1 MGDKPVISRQR
12 KKAGDVTP
20 SFSAA
25 LRARDEALVVF
36 LTQKLEAAGVMLGDA
51 GIEAAYDATAS
62 FNRSKTGK
70 QHAASVSAAATV
82 AACTKK
88 GQAPCAK

>member
-12 KKAGDVTP
+12 KKVGEATP
-20 SFSAA
+20 SFNEA
-25 LRARDEALVVF
+25 LRTRDQALVVF
-36 LTQKLEAAGVMLGDA
+36 LTQKLEAAGVMLNDA
-51 GIEAAYDATAS
+51 GIEAAYAATSS
-62 FNRSKTGK
+62 FNRTKAGK
-70 QHAASVSAAATV
+70 QHAAAVSTAATA